1 MESEV
6 RTTNT
11 AFLLR
16 GLQVRILLGSPIL
29 SPANKGLLAVSASFC
44 QLFSLPALQIIPR
57 NTDATRRLLA
67 CSSIHR
73 ESIEREDQASG
84 RPWSRPSV
92 WHFPSK
98 RPPTEAALLLHVF
111 GENRS

>member
-67 CSSIHR
+67 CSSLHR
-73 ESIEREDQASG
+73 ETIQRKHQPPA
-84 RPWSRPSV
+84 RPHSPPHPSPF
-92 WHFPSK
+92 HS
-98 RPPTEAALLLHVF
+98 TT
-111 GENRS
+111 

>member
-57 NTDATRRLLA
+57 NTDPTRRLLA

-73 ESIEREDQASG
+73 ETIECEEQTTG
-84 RPWSRPSV
+84 RPWIRPRLL
-92 WHFPSK
+92 HFPSK
-98 RPPTEAALLLHVF
+98 RPTTETAILILVF
-111 GENRS
+111 RV